1 MEAAVDVITGW
12 GLVPR
17 VYPHVLERHGYFGG
31 TDHQR
36 LGDLNEALADPQI
49 RAVWCTR
56 GGYGVQRIV
65 DQLDLAAVAADPKLV
80 VGFSDITALHLSLW
94 RRTRLATIH
103 GPVAAQLDRG
113 RPRSPRLVCG
123 TP

>member
-1 MEAAVDVITGW
+1 MICPSPLRPGDTIALVSPSGPVPADRVEAAVGVISGW

-49 RAVWCTR
+49 RAV
-56 GGYGVQRIV
+56 
-65 DQLDLAAVAADPKLV
+65 
-80 VGFSDITALHLSLW
+80 
-94 RRTRLATIH
+94 
-103 GPVAAQLDRG
+103 
-113 RPRSPRLVCG
+113 
-123 TP
+123 